1 MERETYFEML
11 SNNDNWFVY
20 VNKPINII
28 QMKPRRHQ
36 IEGWE
41 EVHVESWIYSNA
53 NLDRA

>member
-28 QMKPRRHQ
+28 QMKPRRLQ